1 MGRQALSAAEKQA
14 RLLKIFS
21 GENKA
26 KQHFFN
32 KAELEKI
39 GDKEQGITP
48 QSVME
53 QVDMLVEAIG
63 AVHAVQRRRMTIA
76 WVLLGGVNHD
86 AAEVEGLRR
95 LTRDV
100 PIRLNLIDVNGQLGF
115 RRATEDE
122 RNAFIDQLKSLKVP
136 FVRRYSVGSE
146 SNSACGMLAAC
157 SPRA

>member
-21 GENKA
+21 GDNKA

-53 QVDMLVEAIG
+53 QVHMLVADNLVDKDKLG
-63 AVHAVQRRRMTIA
+63 SAVLFWALPST
-76 WVLLGGVNHD
+76 
-86 AAEVEGLRR
+86 
-95 LTRDV
+95 
-100 PIRLNLIDVNGQLGF
+100 GQHK
-115 RRATEDE
+115 RKRAT
-122 RNAFIDQLKSLKVP
+122 
-136 FVRRYSVGSE
+136 RRQ
-146 SNSACGMLAAC
+146 AAC
-157 SPRA
+157 CRSRLRQTQPQTPLSP

>member
-53 QVDMLVEAIG
+53 QVDMLVADNLVDKDKLG
-63 AVHAVQRRRMTIA
+63 SAVLFWALPSTGQHKRKRAKEELDTQGKRLKEQGKIRKTFAEKVAEVLQRRGIA
-76 WVLLGGVNHD
+76 PDW
-86 AAEVEGLRR
+86 RR
-95 LTRDV
+95 
-100 PIRLNLIDVNGQLGF
+100 QLG
-115 RRATEDE
+115 RR
-122 RNAFIDQLKSLKVP
+122 RV
-136 FVRRYSVGSE
+136 
-146 SNSACGMLAAC
+146 
-157 SPRA
+157 

>member
-53 QVDMLVEAIG
+53 QVDMLVADNLVDKDKLGSAVLFWALPSTGQHKRKRAKEELDTQITKQQADVEQLEARQG
-63 AVHAVQRRRMTIA
+63 ERDAKRSKGMP
-76 WVLLGGVNHD
+76 
-86 AAEVEGLRR
+86 AAEGSTSR
-95 LTRDV
+95 LAG
-100 PIRLNLIDVNGQLGF
+100 LNL
-115 RRATEDE
+115 
-122 RNAFIDQLKSLKVP
+122 
-136 FVRRYSVGSE
+136 E
-146 SNSACGMLAAC
+146 S
-157 SPRA
+157 

>member
-21 GENKA
+21 GDNKA

-53 QVDMLVEAIG
+53 QVDMLVADNLVDKDKLG
-63 AVHAVQRRRMTIA
+63 SAVLFWALPSTDQHK
-76 WVLLGGVNHD
+76 HK
-86 AAEVEGLRR
+86 
-95 LTRDV
+95 
-100 PIRLNLIDVNGQLGF
+100 
-115 RRATEDE
+115 RAT
-122 RNAFIDQLKSLKVP
+122 R
-136 FVRRYSVGSE
+136 
-146 SNSACGMLAAC
+146 
-157 SPRA
+157 

>member
-53 QVDMLVEAIG
+53 QVDMLVADNLVDKDKLGSAVLFWALPSTSQHKRKRAKEELDTQITKQQADVEQLEARQAERDAKRSKG
-63 AVHAVQRRRMTIA
+63 MS
-76 WVLLGGVNHD
+76 
-86 AAEVEGLRR
+86 AAERAKEEQRQQQLENQRDKLQVRSPDRQLR
-95 LTRDV
+95 
-100 PIRLNLIDVNGQLGF
+100 
-115 RRATEDE
+115 A
-122 RNAFIDQLKSLKVP
+122 SLAP
-136 FVRRYSVGSE
+136 Q
-146 SNSACGMLAAC
+146 
-157 SPRA
+157 

>member
-53 QVDMLVEAIG
+53 QVDMLVADNLVDKDKLG
-63 AVHAVQRRRMTIA
+63 SAVLFWALPSTDQHKHKRATRSDKLHAALPLATQTH
-76 WVLLGGVNHD
+76 WQTQTPPQPLSS
-86 AAEVEGLRR
+86 LRR
-95 LTRDV
+95 TW
-100 PIRLNLIDVNGQLGF
+100 
-115 RRATEDE
+115 RR
-122 RNAFIDQLKSLKVP
+122 
-136 FVRRYSVGSE
+136 G
-146 SNSACGMLAAC
+146 C
-157 SPRA
+157 SPGPGLGAAATPGPASAARRHERPPAKGWLR